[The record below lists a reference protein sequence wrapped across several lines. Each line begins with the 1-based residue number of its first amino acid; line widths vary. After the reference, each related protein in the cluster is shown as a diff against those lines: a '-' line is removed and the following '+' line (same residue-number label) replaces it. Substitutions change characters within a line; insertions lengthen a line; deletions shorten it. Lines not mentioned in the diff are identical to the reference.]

1 MNNNDR
7 LRGLEIQFYLVCYDV
22 IHLTKPITTR
32 NLENFFKF
40 LEEIDFT
47 KSLNYS
53 ILKTLAFTIFTEN
66 TNIQPNKVEFC
77 NFCYTHQ
84 VKLRDI
90 RKYVNIPKTLYDATI
105 SQIQTDYF
113 YQPTHLQEEVYPEI
127 EKFLKFIEKF
137 KQLGVTTN
145 A

>member
-90 RKYVNIPKTLYDATI
+90 RKYVNIPKTRTTLRLVKYR
-105 SQIQTDYF
+105 QITSINLHIFKKKY
-113 YQPTHLQEEVYPEI
+113 I
-127 EKFLKFIEKF
+127 LK
-137 KQLGVTTN
+137 
-145 A
+145 